1 MHLRKLRMKTHH
13 HHRSLIQQT
22 NNFFKLVI
30 GAINNCSARQ
40 LHLKKMKSSAQLLFT
55 LYIQC
60 YHGGA
65 INLIN
70 AFQPVHTSASRSTY
84 HYSRSGRPNTL
95 VKADN
100 GNTNT
105 NTPSSKRKVI
115 RDKVSE
121 IAKKFSSK
129 PTSVPAPQAIASIL
143 TDSTRGAVDL
153 ALEEVNRLG
162 QLRQSIEFDDI
173 LEKEAAMECD
183 IAIAQ
188 DTIALA
194 KTTAADA
201 FALAETAI
209 DETEEALRKSKRAL
223 AQCRLDVSEAIS
235 VAEKSAYLASIASQK
250 ATLLAA
256 RAAISAS
263 DKTEVMEEEVSANQE
278 VVADGI
284 ADVSVEMPIQD
295 VEVEITDDVSSLEY
309 DDVSSLEYDDV
320 DYHLSEMTPPFIGE
334 DQCLV
339 PGEAVVRV
347 EKAKDNSRRIFAGID
362 ILASVDDVWNVSF
375 RCLQEGR
382 VHMRSNNSAI
392 CKCSFSSAIPSMLH
406 S

>member
-1 MHLRKLRMKTHH
+1 MKTHHH

-22 NNFFKLVI
+22 NNFIKLVSCKR
-30 GAINNCSARQ
+30 GDKQ
-40 LHLKKMKSSAQLLFT
+40 LETTSTHHGHYLKKMKVSAQLLFS

-65 INLIN
+65 INLVN

-84 HYSRSGRPNTL
+84 HYPRSGRPNTL

-100 GNTNT
+100 GNSNT

-162 QLRQSIEFDDI
+162 KLRHSIEFDDI

-278 VVADGI
+278 VVADGV

-309 DDVSSLEYDDV
+309 NDV

-334 DQCLV
+334 DQCLI
-339 PGEAVVRV
+339 PDEAVVRV

-375 RCLQEGR
+375 RCLLKGR
-382 VHMRSNNSAI
+382 AHMRSNNSAI

-406 S
+406 